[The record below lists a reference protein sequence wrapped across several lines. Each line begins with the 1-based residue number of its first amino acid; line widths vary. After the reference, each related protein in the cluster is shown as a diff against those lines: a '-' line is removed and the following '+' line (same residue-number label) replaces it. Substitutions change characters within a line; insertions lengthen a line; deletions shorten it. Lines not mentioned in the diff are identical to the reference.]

1 MEYVYAALL
10 LDAAKKEISASS
22 LMDVVKAAGM
32 SPDEA
37 RAKAVAEA
45 LKGVNIEETIKNA
58 SVLQAAAPAAAAS
71 SAPAAGAKKEEKKSA
86 TEEKASEEQAAGGLA
101 GLFG

>member
-10 LDAAKKEISASS
+10 LDAAKKEISANS
-22 LMDVVKAAGM
+22 LMEVVKAAGM

-58 SVLQAAAPAAAAS
+58 SVLQAAAPAAAQA
-71 SAPAAGAKKEEKKSA
+71 APAAGAEKKEKKP
-86 TEEKASEEQAAGGLA
+86 EESKASEEQAAGGLA